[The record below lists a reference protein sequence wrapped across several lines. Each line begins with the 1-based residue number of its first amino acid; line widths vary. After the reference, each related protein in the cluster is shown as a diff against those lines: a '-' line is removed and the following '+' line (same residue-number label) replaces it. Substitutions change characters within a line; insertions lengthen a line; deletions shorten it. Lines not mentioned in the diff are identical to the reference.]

1 MREYGILE
9 AYGQKQI
16 LGRQSPDPT
25 GETRPN
31 DREAPFFV
39 QKHNARTLRSDRRL
53 EITLKNQRR
62 KTVREKAV
70 SSLDSVIRKV
80 RHLMGKKQRL
90 HKAARDMP
98 LHVEPML
105 ALPFEMPNNAEDYA
119 FEYKWDGIRALY
131 YWDGTRVRIESR
143 NKLDMTHR
151 WPELIK
157 LGETFGAIAA
167 ILDGEIVALDTLGR
181 VSFGLLSSRMHLPSS
196 PTARQMSFAP
206 VVFMIFDIL
215 YLQDHVLMPLSYTHR
230 RAVLEDLNL
239 SSETWQIP
247 PSHGENPAAMLE
259 AAIQNGMEGL
269 VAKRLDSAYLPGRR
283 TEAWL
288 KIKPVKRQEF
298 VIGGWIPI
306 RGSANRGV
314 GALLV
319 GFCDRSR
326 RLVFAGKV
334 GTGFTDAARKD
345 LEERFKPIARNGS
358 PFATAAPSKG
368 VKFVEPRMVAEVE
381 FYEWTSDGKLRHPS
395 FKGLRAD
402 KDPREIVREDAV

>member
-1 MREYGILE
+1 MRD
-9 AYGQKQI
+9 KQH
-16 LGRQSPDPT
+16 
-25 GETRPN
+25 
-31 DREAPFFV
+31 V
-39 QKHNARTLRSDRRL
+39 
-53 EITLKNQRR
+53 
-62 KTVREKAV
+62 
-70 SSLDSVIRKV
+70 
-80 RHLMGKKQRL
+80 
-90 HKAARDMP
+90 HKGASAMP

-105 ALPFEMPNNAEDYA
+105 ALPFGMPNNAEDYA

-143 NKLDMTHR
+143 NKQDMTHR
-151 WPELIK
+151 WPELRK

-167 ILDGEIVALDTLGR
+167 ILDGEIVALDTRGQ

-196 PTARQMSFAP
+196 PTARQMSDAP

-215 YLQDHVLMPLSYTHR
+215 YLKDHVLMPLSYSHR
-230 RAVLEDLNL
+230 RAILEKLNL
-239 SSETWQIP
+239 SSETWKIP
-247 PSHGENPAAMLE
+247 PSHRENPVAMLE

-269 VAKRLDSAYLPGRR
+269 VAKRLDSIYLPGRR

-306 RGSANRGV
+306 RGSANGGV
-314 GALLV
+314 GAMLV
-319 GFCDRSR
+319 GFYDRSR

-334 GTGFTDAARKD
+334 GTGFTDVARKD
-345 LEERFKPIARNGS
+345 LEQRFKSITRNDN
-358 PFATAAPSKG
+358 PFATSVP
-368 VKFVEPRMVAEVE
+368 VKDVNFVEPRMVAEVE

-402 KDPREIVREDAV
+402 KDPWEIVREDAG